1 MRKAFREK
9 SPWPDDYSGGRN
21 IIPFLCFLFLPDAE
35 KINAEFS
42 LMVQTSM
49 RLWSLHPS
57 YLDSIGLIAL
67 WREGLLARKVLMG
80 QTKGYVHHPQL
91 LRFRETPHP
100 IQTMDAYLKAVH
112 DESVRR
118 GYSFDLNKISPCEN
132 QPPSRILLPDK
143 QLEYEFQHLL
153 NKLKKR
159 SPHQYSRL
167 YQTAFILPH
176 PLFQVIPED
185 ICSWE
190 K

>member
-1 MRKAFREK
+1 
-9 SPWPDDYSGGRN
+9 
-21 IIPFLCFLFLPDAE
+21 
-35 KINAEFS
+35 
-42 LMVQTSM
+42 MVQTSM

-118 GYSFDLNKISPCEN
+118 GYHFNLQKID
-132 QPPSRILLPDK
+132 PPEQFSLLSLTDK
-143 QLEYEFQHLL
+143 QLKYEFRHLL
-153 NKLKKR
+153 SKLQKR
-159 SPHQYSRL
+159 TPHRYLLL
-167 YQTAFILPH
+167 YQIKLPLPH
-176 PLFQVIPED
+176 PLFHVISGD
-185 ICSWE
+185 ICAWE
-190 K
+190 KI

>member
-1 MRKAFREK
+1 
-9 SPWPDDYSGGRN
+9 
-21 IIPFLCFLFLPDAE
+21 
-35 KINAEFS
+35 
-42 LMVQTSM
+42 MVQTSM

-190 K
+190 KQNNQETFKNTKFI